1 MSDEKMLKQREE
13 FADHTL
19 AVAKKSLERLE
30 EQIDEAP
37 AKELVQVFNAA
48 IKAYRYL
55 TSEEFYDSSAE
66 DQDTLKKVKERSQPL
81 LKKSEQ
87 LLASLM

>member
-1 MSDEKMLKQREE
+1 MSDKKLLEQREE
-13 FADHTL
+13 FAEHTL
-19 AVAKKSLERLE
+19 VVAKKSLEKLE

-66 DQDTLKKVKERSQPL
+66 DQDSLRDIKKKSQPVM
-81 LKKSEQ
+81 KKSEQ